1 MTTATI
7 FYNSPLGTLEISA
20 DEAGI
25 HKLLFVS
32 TAKNG
37 MKETNRVEYAAPTNT
52 VLKNCVAQLNDYFS
66 GNNLNFD
73 LSLLQKGTPFQQ
85 NVWDELLNIQP
96 GQTISYL
103 QLSKKLGN
111 VKAIRAVGTANG
123 KNNIAIIVPCHRVIG
138 SKGDLVGYAGDL
150 WRKKWLLEHEAKY
163 TNGVQTLF

>member
-1 MTTATI
+1 MTTETI

-20 DEAGI
+20 DEACI

-37 MKETNRVEYAAPTNT
+37 IKETNTIEYKVPTNA
-52 VLKNCVAQLNDYFS
+52 VLKNCVAQLNEYFS

-85 NVWDELLNIQP
+85 NVWNELVNIQP

-103 QLSKKLGN
+103 QLSKKMGN

-163 TNGVQTLF
+163 TNGVQSLF

>member
-1 MTTATI
+1 MKTATI

-20 DEAGI
+20 EDTSI
-25 HKLLFVS
+25 CKLLFVS

-37 MKETNRVEYAAPTNT
+37 IEETNRVEYTAPTNT
-52 VLKNCVAQLNDYFS
+52 VLKKAVTQLNDYFS
-66 GNNLNFD
+66 GNNLHFD

-85 NVWDELLNIQP
+85 NVWKELVNIQP

-103 QLSKKLGN
+103 QLSKNLGN

-150 WRKKWLLEHEAKY
+150 WRKKWLLDHEAKY

>member
-1 MTTATI
+1 MTTETI

-20 DEAGI
+20 NEECI
-25 HKLLFVS
+25 SKLLFVS

-37 MKETNRVEYAAPTNT
+37 MKEINRVENTIPTT
-52 VLKNCVAQLNDYFS
+52 AVLKNCVAQLNEYFS

-73 LSLLQKGTPFQQ
+73 LPLNQKGTSFQQ
-85 NVWDELLNIQP
+85 NVWEELVKIQP

-103 QLSKKLGN
+103 QLSKNLAN

-163 TNGVQTLF
+163 VNGVQSLF